1 MTEIFTRKSVL
12 VEPYGGTLVDLV
24 VSAEER
30 DDLSRRAVE
39 LPAVQISERSMCDLE
54 LLVTGGFSP
63 LDRFMSPADYTR
75 VLEEMRLA
83 DGTLFPIPITLP
95 LAEPS
100 SIKVGQE
107 VALRSPTNEL
117 MAIMRVDEVF
127 EATRRRESELVYGS
141 TDSRHPLVNEM
152 AGWGQFC
159 MSGPITAL
167 NAPRHSDFPALRR
180 TPRETRDILESLGFA
195 NVVAFQTRNPL
206 HRAHEELTKR
216 AAAKVGGALLI
227 HPVVGMTKPG
237 DIDHYMRV
245 RTYRSLVDSD
255 YDPNRTLLSLFPL
268 AMQLAGP
275 REAVWHALIRR
286 NYGANH
292 FIVGRD
298 HASPGNDSTGKPFY
312 GPYDA
317 QELLADVGAEIGVK
331 MVSSSELVYL
341 EDENRYEEVDAL
353 PNGAKTLSLSG
364 TQVREEYLAKGRPL
378 PPWFTRPEIASILAD
393 GFPPR
398 HKQGFCIWFTGLPSS
413 GKSTIADI
421 LSVKLMEHG
430 RAITILD
437 GDVVRTHLS
446 KGLGFSKDDR
456 DTNILRIG
464 FVASEIVRHHGTV
477 ICAAVSPYDATRNQ
491 VREAVGDDHF
501 VMVFV
506 DSPVEICEAR
516 DVKGL
521 YAKARR
527 GEIKDF
533 TGVNDPYEAPTDA
546 EIVVTTADRTP
557 DANADAIVAYLSEQ
571 GYLQPV
577 GEALS
582 N

>member
-1 MTEIFTRKSVL
+1 MARPYTE
-12 VEPYGGTLVDLV
+12 
-24 VSAEER
+24 
-30 DDLSRRAVE
+30 E
-39 LPAVQISERSMCDLE
+39 LR
-54 LLVTGGFSP
+54 
-63 LDRFMSPADYTR
+63 
-75 VLEEMRLA
+75 
-83 DGTLFPIPITLP
+83 
-95 LAEPS
+95 
-100 SIKVGQE
+100 GQ
-107 VALRSPTNEL
+107 
-117 MAIMRVDEVF
+117 
-127 EATRRRESELVYGS
+127 
-141 TDSRHPLVNEM
+141 
-152 AGWGQFC
+152 
-159 MSGPITAL
+159 
-167 NAPRHSDFPALRR
+167 
-180 TPRETRDILESLGFA
+180 
-195 NVVAFQTRNPL
+195 PL
-206 HRAHEELTKR
+206 HRRPGSRQPWQRFDRQTVLR
-216 AAAKVGGALLI
+216 AVRRSGA
-227 HPVVGMTKPG
+227 PG
-237 DIDHYMRV
+237 RRRRGD
-245 RTYRSLVDSD
+245 RSED
-255 YDPNRTLLSLFPL
+255 
-268 AMQLAGP
+268 G
-275 REAVWHALIRR
+275 
-286 NYGANH
+286 
-292 FIVGRD
+292 
-298 HASPGNDSTGKPFY
+298 
-312 GPYDA
+312 
-317 QELLADVGAEIGVK
+317 
-331 MVSSSELVYL
+331 SSSELVYL

>member
-1 MTEIFTRKSVL
+1 M
-12 VEPYGGTLVDLV
+12 
-24 VSAEER
+24 
-30 DDLSRRAVE
+30 
-39 LPAVQISERSMCDLE
+39 
-54 LLVTGGFSP
+54 
-63 LDRFMSPADYTR
+63 
-75 VLEEMRLA
+75 
-83 DGTLFPIPITLP
+83 
-95 LAEPS
+95 
-100 SIKVGQE
+100 
-107 VALRSPTNEL
+107 
-117 MAIMRVDEVF
+117 
-127 EATRRRESELVYGS
+127 
-141 TDSRHPLVNEM
+141 
-152 AGWGQFC
+152 
-159 MSGPITAL
+159 
-167 NAPRHSDFPALRR
+167 
-180 TPRETRDILESLGFA
+180 
-195 NVVAFQTRNPL
+195 
-206 HRAHEELTKR
+206 
-216 AAAKVGGALLI
+216 
-227 HPVVGMTKPG
+227 
-237 DIDHYMRV
+237 
-245 RTYRSLVDSD
+245 
-255 YDPNRTLLSLFPL
+255 
-268 AMQLAGP
+268 
-275 REAVWHALIRR
+275 
-286 NYGANH
+286 
-292 FIVGRD
+292 
-298 HASPGNDSTGKPFY
+298 
-312 GPYDA
+312 
-317 QELLADVGAEIGVK
+317 
-331 MVSSSELVYL
+331 
-341 EDENRYEEVDAL
+341 
-353 PNGAKTLSLSG
+353 
-364 TQVREEYLAKGRPL
+364 REEYLAKGRPL

-521 YAKARR
+521 YAAARR